1 MSVSVILTD
10 WADEIMLFS
19 RVESA
24 KKSAPESA
32 PETNAKCYKVLQIR
46 AQSAKSAEKI
56 LENFRLKNTYKLR
69 ANVCKHLE
77 HPWMRAILHFTSGHC
92 RHHHRASQD
101 SIQNHIRITEL
112 IESAKLHDR
121 ISEESVGTG
130 TCTCTVYTVQYSCIL
145 RDAGTLIS

>member
-1 MSVSVILTD
+1 
-10 WADEIMLFS
+10 MLKKVL
-19 RVESA
+19 RKVLRKPTQSA
-24 KKSAPESA
+24 KKCS
-32 PETNAKCYKVLQIR
+32 KFGRKVL
-46 AQSAKSAEKI
+46 KVLKM
-56 LENFRLKNTYKLR
+56 LENFRLKNIYKLH

-92 RHHHRASQD
+92 QNHHRASQD

-121 ISEESVGTG
+121 ISEESVCTG

-145 RDAGTLIS
+145 RDAGTGTRVRYRYCTDLGS